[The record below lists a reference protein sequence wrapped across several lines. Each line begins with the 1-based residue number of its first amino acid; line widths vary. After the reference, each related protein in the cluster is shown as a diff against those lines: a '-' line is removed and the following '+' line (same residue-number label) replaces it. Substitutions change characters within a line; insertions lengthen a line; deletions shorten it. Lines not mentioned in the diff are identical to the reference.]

1 MWSGQ
6 YPPNAQ
12 GIEFKTEVK
21 ELAEGR
27 EEKIHKTQRR
37 LFSFE
42 ELTLEYKTMLFVWGV
57 GVGGHLI
64 EGAASYCYCVD
75 EAMSMH

>member
-1 MWSGQ
+1 MRSGQ
-6 YPPNAQ
+6 YPPNVR
-12 GIEFKTEVK
+12 GIECKTEMK

-42 ELTLEYKTMLFVWGV
+42 VLTLESKTMLFVCV
-57 GVGGHLI
+57 CGGGGGTFDRRCSFLLLL
-64 EGAASYCYCVD
+64 C
-75 EAMSMH
+75 